1 MNNQKQFVVVCGN
14 VNYASITNFL
24 YDFYHP
30 AREDVNCEVCSLS
43 IQQCTSFY
51 LSEVIILNK
60 NEPDLEFEGLLKRE
74 KIRVKYFQVQL
85 ASGAHFF

>member
-30 AREDVNCEVCSLS
+30 AREDVNCEVCCLSLDN
-43 IQQCTSFY
+43 SFFNL
-51 LSEVIILNK
+51 LSPKVIILNK

-74 KIRVKYFQVQL
+74 KIRVKYFQVTY
-85 ASGAHFF
+85 GAGISF